1 VSTEVVEQERQFM
14 AWEVLIALKFLPH
27 TVVAVAQPI
36 PAGIQLAQ
44 PEQSRLRPEEE
55 RQRVVTIAKLTPVL
69 FAIPLMA
76 VLAFTKA
83 VQIQVLL
90 LKQATFIAPVAT
102 ALIPAE

>member
-1 VSTEVVEQERQFM
+1 M

-55 RQRVVTIAKLTPVL
+55 RQRVVTTAKLTPVL

-76 VLAFTKA
+76 VLAFTQARA
-83 VQIQVLL
+83 VQALL
-90 LKQATFIAPVAT
+90 HRFLPKWEIITAPVAT